1 MKSIP
6 VDVADYPR
14 PVIQWATDFIDAIGL
29 AGVALLVLL
38 ENVFPP
44 IPSEVVL
51 LLTGFNVGEGRF
63 DAVSAV
69 VAATAGS
76 VAGAWILYGIGRV
89 LSEERLE
96 ALVVGAGRFVGVKQR
111 DVAKGFE
118 WFHRHGAPVVFFG
131 RLVPV
136 VRSVVSIPAGA
147 DGMPLARF
155 TVMTAVGS
163 AVWNT
168 VWVCIG
174 WGLGDRWQEA
184 EEWGSWIQYA
194 ALMMIAVATVV
205 LVMRSRRS
213 RA

>member
-1 MKSIP
+1 MHRTG
-6 VDVADYPR
+6 YPR
-14 PVIQWATDFIDAIGL
+14 AVIQWATNFIDAIGL
-29 AGVALLVLL
+29 AGVAVLVLL

-76 VAGAWILYGIGRV
+76 VAGAWILWGIGRL

-96 ALVVGAGRFVGVKQR
+96 ALVAGAGRFVGVKQG
-111 DVAKGFE
+111 DVAKGFA

-155 TVMTAVGS
+155 TVMTAAGS
-163 AVWNT
+163 ALWNT
-168 VWVCIG
+168 LWICIG
-174 WGLGDRWQEA
+174 WALGERWQEA
-184 EEWGSWIQYA
+184 EEWGSWLQYA
-194 ALMMIAVATVV
+194 VLAVIAVGATALVV
-205 LVMRSRRS
+205 RSRRT
-213 RA
+213 RD

>member
-1 MKSIP
+1 M
-6 VDVADYPR
+6 
-14 PVIQWATDFIDAIGL
+14 IQWATDFIDAIGL

-69 VAATAGS
+69 VAATLGS
-76 VAGAWILYGIGRV
+76 VAGAWILYGIGRL

-96 ALVVGAGRFVGVKQR
+96 ALVAGAGRFVGVKQR
-111 DVAKGFE
+111 DVAKGFD

-155 TVMTAVGS
+155 TAMTAAGS

-168 VWVCIG
+168 VWVSIG
-174 WGLGDRWQEA
+174 WGLGDRWEEA
-184 EEWGSWIQYA
+184 EEWGSWFQYA
-194 ALMMIAVATVV
+194 VLATILVATAV
-205 LVMRSRRS
+205 LVVRSRRS
-213 RA
+213 RD